1 MRGGASP
8 GHPRTRS
15 LVAVGDIA
23 QCPGNAAI
31 TAALVDGLPGTI
43 AALGDTVYENGTPEE
58 YATCYEPTWGRH
70 KARTRPAVG
79 NHEYRTP
86 GASGYFSYF
95 GAAAGEPGKGYYS
108 YTLGAWHVVALN
120 TNCAEIGGCEPGS
133 AQERWLRA
141 DLAAHPARCTVA
153 YMHHPAFSSGNTH
166 GGSPSVRPLLRA
178 LQDEGVELILSGHDH
193 DYERFAPQTVEGA
206 ANPAGVRQFVVGTG
220 GASLREFAPQPA
232 AQQRGADRGRL
243 RRAVPEAARDRI
255 RLAVRA
261 AARQFRGRCGHRRLP
276 LSAARWSGRLHRE
289 HPPATRQPH
298 LRRSP
303 RHQGDSHMPEAVIV
317 DAVRTPIGRA
327 FKGQLAGLRPDDTG
341 AFVVDSLLE
350 RNPEVSPESVEELI
364 AGCGLPQGLQ
374 AFNIGRI
381 MVLLSER
388 LPDSVNG
395 VTVSRYCASSLESI
409 REAANAIRAGE
420 GDTYIAA
427 GVEWVSR
434 YNERQEAAG
443 VADQNE
449 KLQGNNGQPNAYIA
463 MGLTAENVADKW
475 EVSRADMDKY
485 AQRSQELAVASQESG
500 FFDREIV
507 PVTLPD
513 GTMVAKD
520 EGPRASSTL
529 EKLAEL
535 KPAFRE
541 DGKVTAGNS
550 CPLNDGAAAVLLMS
564 DARAKELGLTPRA
577 RIVASATAA
586 LEPELMGVAPIG
598 AIKKVLDRAGMKI
611 DDVDVVELNEA
622 FAAQVIP
629 IMSECDIPLE
639 KLNPHGGAIALGH
652 PFGMTGARIM
662 TTLLNGLETD
672 DKTIG
677 LETMCVAGGQG
688 HAMIV
693 ERLN

>member
-1 MRGGASP
+1 
-8 GHPRTRS
+8 
-15 LVAVGDIA
+15 
-23 QCPGNAAI
+23 
-31 TAALVDGLPGTI
+31 
-43 AALGDTVYENGTPEE
+43 
-58 YATCYEPTWGRH
+58 
-70 KARTRPAVG
+70 
-79 NHEYRTP
+79 
-86 GASGYFSYF
+86 
-95 GAAAGEPGKGYYS
+95 
-108 YTLGAWHVVALN
+108 
-120 TNCAEIGGCEPGS
+120 
-133 AQERWLRA
+133 
-141 DLAAHPARCTVA
+141 
-153 YMHHPAFSSGNTH
+153 
-166 GGSPSVRPLLRA
+166 
-178 LQDEGVELILSGHDH
+178 
-193 DYERFAPQTVEGA
+193 
-206 ANPAGVRQFVVGTG
+206 
-220 GASLREFAPQPA
+220 
-232 AQQRGADRGRL
+232 
-243 RRAVPEAARDRI
+243 
-255 RLAVRA
+255 
-261 AARQFRGRCGHRRLP
+261 
-276 LSAARWSGRLHRE
+276 
-289 HPPATRQPH
+289 
-298 LRRSP
+298 
-303 RHQGDSHMPEAVIV
+303 MPEAVIV

-350 RNPEVSPESVEELI
+350 RNPEVSPDSVEEVI

-381 MVLLSER
+381 MVLLSEK
-388 LPDSVNG
+388 LPNSVNG

-409 REAANAIRAGE
+409 REAANAVRAGE

-463 MGLTAENVADKW
+463 MGVTAENVADKW
-475 EVSRADMDKY
+475 EVSRADMDKF

-513 GTMVAKD
+513 GTVVAKD

-529 EKLAEL
+529 EKLSEL

-550 CPLNDGAAAVLLMS
+550 CPLNDGAAAVLIMS
-564 DARAKELGLTPRA
+564 DTRAKELGLTPRA

-598 AIKKVLDRAGMKI
+598 AIKKVLDRAGMKM

-662 TTLLNGLETD
+662 TTLLNDLETD

-677 LETMCVAGGQG
+677 IETMCVAGGQG